1 MSRQVYLRLQ
11 AAVLFGVFLTWV
23 AVLDSGVASAVQTRE
38 YATCMRLA
46 RVSPHEGFESALAWI
61 DSGGGGAAKHCA
73 AVALFSMGQ
82 YGESAVRFRDLALSI
97 GSDTAARA
105 DLLSQSGQAWHQA
118 GDIDRSFAAYSAA
131 LNLAPRSPEI
141 RVDRAM
147 VLAER
152 GRYREAVEDLNI
164 ALDVDAGAVEALVL
178 RASAH
183 RYLDALDLA
192 FADASRA
199 LELSPLHPEALLERG
214 IVARIQGRKNAAR
227 RDWLNLLKY
236 YEGTP
241 AGDAAQRNLERLDVS
256 AK

>member
-1 MSRQVYLRLQ
+1 MTWTNLPSSP
-11 AAVLFGVFLTWV
+11 AKWAVV
-23 AVLDSGVASAVQTRE
+23 AEL
-38 YATCMRLA
+38 
-46 RVSPHEGFESALAWI
+46 
-61 DSGGGGAAKHCA
+61 K
-73 AVALFSMGQ
+73 
-82 YGESAVRFRDLALSI
+82 
-97 GSDTAARA
+97 
-105 DLLSQSGQAWHQA
+105 
-118 GDIDRSFAAYSAA
+118 RS
-131 LNLAPRSPEI
+131 
-141 RVDRAM
+141 
-147 VLAER
+147 
-152 GRYREAVEDLNI
+152 
-164 ALDVDAGAVEALVL
+164 ALVL

-241 AGDAAQRNLERLDVS
+241 AGDAAQRNLEWLEVS